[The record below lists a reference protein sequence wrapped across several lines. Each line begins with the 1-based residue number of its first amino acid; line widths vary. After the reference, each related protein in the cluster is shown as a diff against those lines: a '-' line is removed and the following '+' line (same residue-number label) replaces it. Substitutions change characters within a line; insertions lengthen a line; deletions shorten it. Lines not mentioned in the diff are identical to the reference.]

1 MTNPKKIIVVEDDG
15 LLRKVMSDKLK
26 TLGYD
31 VYQAEDGQEAI
42 DLILDKKPNLVLLD
56 LLIPKV
62 DGFTVLQKI
71 REYPDAEIA
80 NTRVMVLSNLWTDK
94 DILRVKSLKIDEYFV
109 KAQTDMEEV
118 FSKVKKLL
126 E

>member
-1 MTNPKKIIVVEDDG
+1 MTSTKKILVVEDDG
-15 LLRKVMSDKLK
+15 MLRKVMSDKLK
-26 TLGYD
+26 VLGYD

-42 DLILDKKPNLVLLD
+42 DLILDKRPHLVLLD
-56 LLIPKV
+56 LLIPKI
-62 DGFTVLQKI
+62 DGFVVLQKI

-109 KAQTDMEEV
+109 KAQTDLEEV
-118 FSKVKKLL
+118 FNKVKNLL
-126 E
+126 N

>member
-1 MTNPKKIIVVEDDG
+1 MTSGKKIIVVEDDG
-15 LLRKVMSDKLK
+15 MLRKVMSDRLK
-26 TLGYD
+26 TMGYD
-31 VYQAEDGQEAI
+31 VYQAEDGQIAL
-42 DLILDKKPNLVLLD
+42 DLILDKRPNLVLLD

-80 NTRVMVLSNLWTDK
+80 STRVMVLSNLWTDK

-109 KAQTDMEEV
+109 KAQTDMDEV
-118 FSKVKKLL
+118 FNKIKALV
-126 E
+126 

>member
-1 MTNPKKIIVVEDDG
+1 MTSTKKILVVEDDG
-15 LLRKVMSDKLK
+15 MLRKVMSDKLRV
-26 TLGYD
+26 LGYD

-42 DLILDKKPNLVLLD
+42 DLILDKRPNLVLLD
-56 LLIPKV
+56 LLIPKI

-109 KAQTDMEEV
+109 KAQTDLEEV
-118 FSKVKKLL
+118 FNKVKNLL
-126 E
+126 N